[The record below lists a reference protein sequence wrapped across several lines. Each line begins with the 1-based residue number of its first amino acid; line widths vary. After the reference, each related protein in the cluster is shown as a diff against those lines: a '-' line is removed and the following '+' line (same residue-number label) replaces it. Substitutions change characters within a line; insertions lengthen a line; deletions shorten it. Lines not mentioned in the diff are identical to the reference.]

1 MFLDILLLLFLLLAT
16 YKGYTRGLIVGVFSL
31 VAIIV
36 GLAAAMKLSVVATDY
51 FRAYFSWEGKW
62 VPPLSFLLVLV
73 GVILLIRLGANA
85 LEKGVQ
91 LITLGWVNTL
101 GGILFYWAIYLL
113 SCSVILFYAMQL
125 PFFPAEGVEGSV
137 VYPYLK
143 EVGPWVMEG
152 FAKLFPVFKGMYQQ
166 LQDFFEQVKT
176 QIPAP

>member
-73 GVILLIRLGANA
+73 GVIPVSYTHLRAPRDG
-85 LEKGVQ
+85 
-91 LITLGWVNTL
+91 
-101 GGILFYWAIYLL
+101 LL
-113 SCSVILFYAMQL
+113 SRMPSSA
-125 PFFPAEGVEGSV
+125 
-137 VYPYLK
+137 
-143 EVGPWVMEG
+143 
-152 FAKLFPVFKGMYQQ
+152 
-166 LQDFFEQVKT
+166 
-176 QIPAP
+176 